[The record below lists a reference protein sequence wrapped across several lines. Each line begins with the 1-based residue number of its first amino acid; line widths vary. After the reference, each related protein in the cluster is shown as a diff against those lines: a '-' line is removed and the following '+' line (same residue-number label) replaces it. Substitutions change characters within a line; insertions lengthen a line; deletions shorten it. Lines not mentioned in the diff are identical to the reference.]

1 MWMHT
6 DNTPDVLFGRVRM
19 WERKILNLEKALQPA
34 RRQIVVLI
42 VWQGALSLVGVMLL
56 AKVIWHL

>member
-6 DNTPDVLFGRVRM
+6 DNTPDVLSGKVRM
-19 WERKILNLEKALQPA
+19 LERKILNLEKTLQPA
-34 RRQIVVLI
+34 RRQIVILI